1 MDKIIGNQFHIDL
14 RRCLDI
20 CPNCGELLMMMGC
33 DNPRC
38 VNYHGNKRFFYHE
51 TIKTQEEIDD
61 YFKDKDNKLTY

>member
-20 CPNCGELLMMMGC
+20 CPNCGELLMMFGC

-38 VNYHGNKRFFYHE
+38 VNYHGNKRSFYHE
-51 TIKTQEEIDD
+51 IIKTQEEIDE
-61 YFKDKDNKLTY
+61 YFKGKDNE